1 MNPKLDKS
9 MIHVKICLIG
19 RGPNLMNLSR
29 VLNSPKNRF
38 KLSAGL
44 NREKLNTILSGTDYI
59 CAAP

>member
-1 MNPKLDKS
+1 
-9 MIHVKICLIG
+9 MIHVKISLIG
-19 RGPNLMNLSR
+19 RCPNLMNLSR

-44 NREKLNTILSGTDYI
+44 NLEKLNTILSGTDYI